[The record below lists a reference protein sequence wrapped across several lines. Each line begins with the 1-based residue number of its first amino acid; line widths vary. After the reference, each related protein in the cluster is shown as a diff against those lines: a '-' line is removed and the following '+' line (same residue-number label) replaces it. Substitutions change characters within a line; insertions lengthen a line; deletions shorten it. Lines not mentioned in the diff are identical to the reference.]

1 MEEMLKLF
9 NINYDVLNVLE
20 GKNKTVRYKNYV
32 IGRFT
37 IVVIRDNAEKE
48 FKKDLEEI
56 AEYYKSKNKQL
67 LMVKEGELGSFSR
80 LFNIFKYLSSYN
92 NSN

>member
-48 FKKDLEEI
+48 FKKDLEDI

-67 LMVKEGELGSFSR
+67 LIVKEGEVSSFSR